1 MISLIS
7 LFFFV
12 QVTKNVQKFLL
23 RGQKKKKYN
32 QEMKYFIL
40 IYFNSLTFPQKK
52 LQDSVGQ
59 KIGRH
64 I

>member
-1 MISLIS
+1 
-7 LFFFV
+7 
-12 QVTKNVQKFLL
+12 
-23 RGQKKKKYN
+23 
-32 QEMKYFIL
+32 MKYFIL
-40 IYFNSLTFPQKK
+40 MYFNSLTFPQKK